1 MAGYMARYM
10 GILMLLFVV
19 NPGGSA
25 TASRR
30 PASLTR
36 PVDAAMTN
44 VPAQPHYHSARPGET
59 RRGLSRA
66 GMQAQAPVEKQFSPE
81 EMIED
86 INTMIRTFEDVHP
99 DLYCYTSKTE
109 IDALKSELIRSLT
122 RPLVEREFVQVVA
135 RLAAKFGD
143 GHTSVSLALPSRR
156 TYVDN
161 GGLIFP
167 IDIKRTAGGVLVRRN
182 YSDNSTL
189 APGDRIIAINGV
201 DVDQLFAQLLDEV
214 SGEELAYRT
223 VEVEGAFKPMLWIH
237 GIMPPFRIDFQSKQ
251 AGQRKTETVQ
261 GLAAQVLTGRQRAA
275 AGGLPTGP
283 YQYETL
289 APGIG
294 YLNFRS
300 MGGDMAAFEAFLDI
314 TFKRIRADKAKGL
327 IVDLRENGGGNSAL
341 GESLLSYVTNK
352 PYKMSDRK
360 EWKASRQYREFIKSN
375 IRFFP
380 YAKYLEAKDGEI
392 VVFKDEMIRP
402 KDNALRFDGPVCFLI
417 GRRTFSSA
425 MMVANAVGDFKL
437 ATLIGEETGDPP
449 TSFGELYFF
458 NLPHSKLAINV
469 STAHFVRA
477 NGDAADKHPVLP
489 DIRVTPTQGDLERQV
504 DAVLEFAKKWIL
516 QRDSKPVT
524 DLKR

>member
-10 GILMLLFVV
+10 GILMLLYVV

-59 RRGLSRA
+59 HRGLSRA
-66 GMQAQAPVEKQFSPE
+66 GMQAQASVERQFSPE
-81 EMIED
+81 EMVED

-99 DLYCYTSKTE
+99 DLYCYTAKTE

-122 RPLVEREFVQVVA
+122 RPMVEREFVQVVA

-167 IDIKRTAGGVLVRRN
+167 FDIKRTAAGVLVRQN
-182 YSDNSTL
+182 YSDNSAL

-237 GIMPPFRIDFQSKQ
+237 GIQPPFRIEFQSKET
-251 AGQRKTETVQ
+251 GQRKTETVQ
-261 GLAAQVLTGRQRAA
+261 GLAARVLTGRQRAA

-300 MGGDMAAFEAFLDI
+300 MGGEMAAFEAFLDI

-341 GESLLSYVTNK
+341 GQSLLSYVTNK

-360 EWKASRQYREFIKSN
+360 EWKASRQYREFIKN
-375 IRFFP
+375 NPRFRP
-380 YAKYLEAKDGEI
+380 SSRYMEAKEGEI
-392 VVFKDEMIRP
+392 VVLKDPMIQP
-402 KDNALRFDGPVCFLI
+402 TGNPLRFAGPVCFLI
-417 GRRTFSSA
+417 GH
-425 MMVANAVGDFKL
+425 
-437 ATLIGEETGDPP
+437 AT
-449 TSFGELYFF
+449 
-458 NLPHSKLAINV
+458 
-469 STAHFVRA
+469 
-477 NGDAADKHPVLP
+477 
-489 DIRVTPTQGDLERQV
+489 
-504 DAVLEFAKKWIL
+504 
-516 QRDSKPVT
+516 
-524 DLKR
+524 